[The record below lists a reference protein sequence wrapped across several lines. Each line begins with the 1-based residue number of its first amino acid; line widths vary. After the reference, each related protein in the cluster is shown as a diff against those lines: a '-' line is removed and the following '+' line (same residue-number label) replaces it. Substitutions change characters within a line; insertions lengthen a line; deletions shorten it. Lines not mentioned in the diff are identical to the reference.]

1 MTMELSNKTLLE
13 LTKLIHGWSGLA
25 LSGDKAYLVRH
36 RLAPLVR
43 SQGLESFDD
52 FLLKLQAKGATHLH
66 DAVIEAITTKET
78 SFFRDAWLF
87 DALLQRVLPELA
99 SALQHGGGRHRVR
112 IWSAGTSTGQ
122 EAYSLAMLVREL
134 IDGSR
139 GSLHD
144 HQFNIL
150 ASDISSEAIESAKVG
165 SYSKAD
171 VGRGLSESRLRRH
184 LTRRGDRLLVNDSLR
199 PLVQFRKFN
208 LLHPPAELGA
218 FDLVLCRNVLIYF
231 DEPTRARVCR
241 HVHRTLNAGGWL
253 ALGSAES
260 LYGIDSDLKPIRL
273 GRAVLYHKL
282 RGAN

>member
-1 MTMELSNKTLLE
+1 MELSNRTLLE
-13 LTKLIHGWSGLA
+13 LTKLIHRWSGLA
-25 LSGDKAYLVRH
+25 IGGDKAYLVRH

-43 SQGLESFDD
+43 SNGLEGFDEL
-52 FLLKLQAKGATHLH
+52 LLKLQSRGTTHLH
-66 DAVIEAITTKET
+66 DAVVEAITTKET
-78 SFFRDAWLF
+78 SFFRDPWLF

-99 SALQHGGGRHRVR
+99 STLKGGGGRHRIR

-122 EAYSLAMLVREL
+122 EAYSLAMVVREF

-144 HQFNIL
+144 HHFNII
-150 ASDISSEAIESAKVG
+150 ASDISSEAIETAKAG

-171 VGRGLSESRLRRH
+171 VDRGVSESRLRRY
-184 LTRRGDRLLVNDSLR
+184 LTRRGDRWLVSDSLR

-231 DEPTRARVCR
+231 DEPTRARVCQG
-241 HVHRTLNAGGWL
+241 VHRVVNAGGWL

-260 LYGIDSDLKPIRL
+260 LYGIESDLETIKL
-273 GRAVLYHKL
+273 GRAVVYHKL
-282 RGAN
+282 RGAD